1 MTQFDFIETPE
12 NVELQRRLA
21 GIGSRFI
28 AGLLD
33 SLAIVLILLVLL
45 VIYLV
50 LAWAGLVA
58 GVAFSWD
65 MQAWIAA
72 LFVIAVFLVFWGYF
86 VFWEMRTNGQS
97 IGKKVMKLRV
107 VKDGGGAI
115 TFLDVAV
122 RNLIR
127 IADLIGLY
135 GAAGI
140 CMFLTKKGQRLG
152 DLAAGT
158 VVVSEAAADYAAR
171 RDHRVPAHLIYDV
184 SAEALRA
191 TTLDPQEYRA
201 LWSYWIRREEL
212 SLEARERLLRN
223 LIRPILL
230 RAGKI
235 PPNEAL
241 VAMEDHVE
249 LLLARGV
256 AAERPTAAVAARSAA
271 PPPPPPPPL
280 PAAPAE
286 SQAAPQ
292 ATPTPSRVAGLSAE
306 EHRTVM
312 DYWSRRSALSLE
324 NRVRILSEQVG
335 PILKRQGLVPPGA
348 PLQTIRER
356 LKAMMEEAGPDASPT
371 GVPPRGRE
379 GEP

>member
-33 SLAIVLILLVLL
+33 SLAIILILLVLL

-50 LAWAGLVA
+50 LASVGLVA
-58 GVAFSWD
+58 GVALSWD

-72 LFVIAVFLVFWGYF
+72 VFLIAIFLVFWGYF

-107 VKDGGGAI
+107 VKAGGGAI

-122 RNLIR
+122 RNLVR
-127 IADLIGLY
+127 IVDLTGLY

-256 AAERPTAAVAARSAA
+256 AAERPAAAVAARSAA

-280 PAAPAE
+280 PAAPAG
-286 SQAAPQ
+286 
-292 ATPTPSRVAGLSAE
+292 SRMPGLSAE
-306 EHRTVM
+306 EYRTVM
-312 DYWSRRSALSLE
+312 DYWSRRSALNLE
-324 NRVRILSEQVG
+324 DRVRILSEQVG

-356 LKAMMEEAGPDASPT
+356 LKTMMEEAGPDANPAE
-371 GVPPRGRE
+371 VPPHGRE